1 MSDETTI
8 TASQSPPKSA
18 PASKSFDVALVDP
31 ANPAIEHFPRRRVT
45 ISAATVEDLT
55 PIQKAPPAGGESAE
69 AETKRL
75 AYLVADLER
84 QRAIAAYNAAM
95 RLDGSMLRYDVVPA
109 AGAAPQ
115 LPSEWVEHLRN
126 IGVS

>member
-1 MSDETTI
+1 MSDEHDI
-8 TASQSPPKSA
+8 
-18 PASKSFDVALVDP
+18 ASKPPIGPSPKAFDVALVDP
-31 ANPAIEHFPRRRVT
+31 ANPAIEHWPRRRVT
-45 ISAATVEDLT
+45 ISAATLDDL
-55 PIQKAPPAGGESAE
+55 PEASRKPPPGGESQE

-75 AYLVADLER
+75 GWLLADIER

-109 AGAAPQ
+109 AGDAPQ
-115 LPSEWVEHLRN
+115 LPARWIEHLRN